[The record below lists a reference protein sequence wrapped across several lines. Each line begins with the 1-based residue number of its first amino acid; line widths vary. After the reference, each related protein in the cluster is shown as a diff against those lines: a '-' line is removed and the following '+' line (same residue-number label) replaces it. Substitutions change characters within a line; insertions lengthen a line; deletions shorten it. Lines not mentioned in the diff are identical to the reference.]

1 MVQGL
6 RVKSSKTTLPTEPE
20 PHNGKGKAMAIR
32 EAYTAKE
39 VAPLL
44 GLTERAVL
52 FRAQRE
58 SWQSRKRAGR
68 GGGREWLVASMPEKT
83 QLAIRS
89 AEERRALESVPA
101 LAEPSVPQLPALTQ
115 QALLD
120 DKRRYRALAKADL
133 VGLYLDWQAKYGTT
147 VEQKQNFIFA
157 YQGGAW
163 SKLLAELGPR
173 VSWKSLERWKLEQ
186 SRAKSV
192 LALADKRGLAH
203 KGKSMLTEQ
212 HKTIILGQVLHTNAP
227 QISQCARRIQQRC
240 KAEGLCSPSEDTIR
254 RWVNAYTRECFD
266 EWTLWRE
273 GRKAWNDRCAI
284 SILRDWSLVDVGD
297 VVIADGHTLNFETL
311 DPDTGKPKRM
321 TLLLFFDGASRYP
334 LGWEVM
340 PSENVACISSA
351 FRRTCLLLGKYPRVV
366 YLDNG
371 KAFRAR
377 FFEGCQDFEQAG
389 FLGLYR
395 DLGCEII
402 HAWPYHGQS
411 KPVERFFGTM
421 HDLEVAMPSYTGWDI
436 AHKPA
441 RLHRNEKL
449 HQRLHEKLG
458 GRPLTLQETH
468 EALARWFAEYAAR
481 PQATTHLRGRTPAEV
496 FQAGVGP
503 GVDPERL
510 TLMMLQKVVRTI
522 SKDGIRLNGRL
533 YWHEALSRRRH
544 PVLVRYDDQLSPYT
558 VLVYD
563 LDGTPIC
570 EARDRQHYQI
580 AAGIHPVARVL
591 GTAEQQRDLSDALE
605 LKKTQER
612 AAMGNLRLMAETIVL
627 PEARQRQLAA
637 VQHSLPAPAPAHKV
651 AALSAAD
658 KAAIE
663 AAKSAGAQA
672 RAALDAPAYTPSGLK
687 RFPDEAARYEY
698 IFKAKYEQGVELVA
712 DDAAY
717 MEVFEQSQMFQRNY
731 KARFDAMLELYHF
744 RQERQAV

>member
-1 MVQGL
+1 
-6 RVKSSKTTLPTEPE
+6 
-20 PHNGKGKAMAIR
+20 MAIR
-32 EAYTAKE
+32 EACTSQE
-39 VAPLL
+39 LVPVL
-44 GLTERAVL
+44 GLTRQGVDWKAKSEN
-52 FRAQRE
+52 
-58 SWQSRKRAGR
+58 WQSRKRIGR

-83 QLAIRS
+83 QLAIRT

-133 VGLYLDWQAKYGTT
+133 VGLYLDWQAKFGAT
-147 VEQKQNFIFA
+147 VEQKQNFILA

-163 SKLLAELGPR
+163 GKLLAELGPR

-254 RWVNAYTRECFD
+254 RWVYAYTRECFD
-266 EWTLWRE
+266 EWTLFRE
-273 GRKAWNDRCAI
+273 GRKAWNDKCAI

-297 VVIADGHTLNFETL
+297 VVIADGHTLNFETI
-311 DPDTGKPKRM
+311 DPDIGKPKRM

-340 PSENVACISSA
+340 PTENVACISSA
-351 FRRTCLLLGKYPRVV
+351 FRRACLTLGKFPKVV

-377 FFEGCQDFEQAG
+377 FFEGCSDFEQAG

-411 KPVERFFGTM
+411 KPIERFFGTM
-421 HDLEVAMPSYTGWDI
+421 HDMEVFTPSYTGWDI

-449 HQRLHEKLG
+449 HRKLHERLG
-458 GRPLTLQETH
+458 GRALTLEETH
-468 EALARWFAEYAAR
+468 AALACWFNEYAAR
-481 PQATTHLRGRTPAEV
+481 PQATTHLRGRTPAEA

-503 GVDPERL
+503 GVDADRL
-510 TLMMLQKVVRTI
+510 TLMMLQREIKTI
-522 SKDGIRLNGRL
+522 SKDGIRLHNRL
-533 YWHEALSRRRH
+533 YWHKALSRRRH
-544 PVLVRYDDQLSPYT
+544 PVLVRWDWQLSPYT

-563 LDGTPIC
+563 LDGTLIC

-580 AAGIHPVARVL
+580 AAGMHPAVRAL
-591 GTAEQQRDLSDALE
+591 GTAEQQCDLSDALE

-612 AAMGNLRLMAETIVL
+612 AAMGNLRRMAETVVL
-627 PEARQRQLAA
+627 PEARQRQITA
-637 VQHSLPAPAPAHKV
+637 VQQAIPASSAPERKIR
-651 AALSAAD
+651 ALSAAD

-672 RAALDAPAYTPSGLK
+672 RAALDSPAYTPSSLK
-687 RFPDEAARYEY
+687 RFPDEASRYEY
-698 IFKAKYEQGVELVA
+698 IFKAKYEQGVELVP

-717 MEVFEQSQMFQRNY
+717 MGVFEQSQMFQRNY
-731 KARFDAMLELYHF
+731 KARFDAMLELYHY
-744 RQERQAV
+744 RQERKAV

>member
-1 MVQGL
+1 
-6 RVKSSKTTLPTEPE
+6 
-20 PHNGKGKAMAIR
+20 MAIR

-83 QLAIRS
+83 QLAIRR

-133 VGLYLDWQAKYGTT
+133 VGLYLDWQAKFGAT
-147 VEQKQNFIFA
+147 VEQKQNFILA

-163 SKLLAELGPR
+163 GKLLAELGPR
-173 VSWKSLERWKLEQ
+173 ISWKSIERWKLEQ

-227 QISQCARRIQQRC
+227 QISQCARRIQERC
-240 KAEGLCSPSEDTIR
+240 KAEGLHRPSEDTIR
-254 RWVNAYTRECFD
+254 RWVNAYTRECYD

-591 GTAEQQRDLSDALE
+591 GTAEQQRDLSDAIA
-605 LKKTQER
+605 LKKEQER
-612 AAMGNLRLMAETIVL
+612 AVSANMRTMLEVVVL

-637 VQHSLPAPAPAHKV
+637 VQHSLPAPTPARKV

-672 RAALDAPAYTPSGLK
+672 RAALDAPAYTPSSLQ

>member
-1 MVQGL
+1 
-6 RVKSSKTTLPTEPE
+6 
-20 PHNGKGKAMAIR
+20 MAIR
-32 EAYTAKE
+32 EACTSQAL
-39 VAPLL
+39 VPVL
-44 GLTERAVL
+44 GLTRQGVDWKAKSEN
-52 FRAQRE
+52 
-58 SWQSRKRAGR
+58 WQSRKRIGR

-83 QLAIRS
+83 QLAIRT
-89 AEERRALESVPA
+89 ADEHRALESVPA

-133 VGLYLDWQAKYGTT
+133 VGVYLDWQAKFGAT
-147 VEQKQNFIFA
+147 VEQKQNFILA

-163 SKLLAELGPR
+163 DKLLAELGPR

-186 SRAKSV
+186 ARAKSV

-227 QISQCARRIQQRC
+227 QVSQCARRIKERC
-240 KAEGLCSPSEDTIR
+240 KAEGLCVPSEDTIR

-273 GRKAWNDRCAI
+273 GRKAWNDKCAL

-297 VVIADGHTLNFETL
+297 VVIADGHTLNFETIN
-311 DPDTGKPKRM
+311 PDTGKPTRM
-321 TLLLFFDGASRYP
+321 TLLLFFDGASRHP
-334 LGWEVM
+334 LGWELM
-340 PSENVACISSA
+340 ATENVACISAA

-421 HDLEVAMPSYTGWDI
+421 HDLEVFMPSYTGWDI

-458 GRPLTLQETH
+458 GRPLTLEETH

-503 GVDPERL
+503 GVDPERF
-510 TLMMLQKVVRTI
+510 TLMMLQKEVRTI

-533 YWHEALSRRRH
+533 YWHEALKGRRH
-544 PVLVRYDDQLSPYT
+544 PVLVRYDNQLSPFT

-563 LDGTPIC
+563 LDGSPIC

-580 AAGIHPVARVL
+580 AAGIHPVASVL
-591 GTAEQQRDLSDALE
+591 GTADQQRDLSDAIAM
-605 LKKTQER
+605 KKEQER
-612 AAMGNLRLMAETIVL
+612 AVSADMRTMLEAVVL
-627 PEARQRQLAA
+627 PEARQRQITA
-637 VQHSLPAPAPAHKV
+637 VQQAIPAPVPERKIR
-651 AALSAAD
+651 ALSTAD

-672 RAALDAPAYTPSGLK
+672 RTALDAPTYTPSSLK

-698 IFKAKYEQGVELVA
+698 IFKAKYEQGVELVP

-717 MEVFEQSQMFQRNY
+717 MGVFEQSQMFQRNY